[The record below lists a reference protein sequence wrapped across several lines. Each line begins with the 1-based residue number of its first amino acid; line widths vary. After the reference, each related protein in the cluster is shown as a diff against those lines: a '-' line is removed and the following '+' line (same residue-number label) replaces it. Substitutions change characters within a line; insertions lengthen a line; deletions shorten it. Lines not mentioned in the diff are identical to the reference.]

1 MKHLLPNI
9 VKDLVF
15 DGTLYHLWYLPAA
28 VIGAAAAWTLVKK
41 LGMKRALA
49 VTVLLYTVGLFGD
62 SYYGAAEKI
71 PLFWSF
77 YSGIFEISDYTRNG
91 IFCAGVFVMGGII
104 AEQTVRISLRT
115 CIAGTAVSLFLMLA
129 EGMSLHYFQMQRHD
143 SMYVMLLPVMYF
155 LFTAPDILERGRGLR
170 ESLTLLC
177 SCIWLIR

>member
-91 IFCAGVFVMGGII
+91 IF
-104 AEQTVRISLRT
+104 LRRCFCDGRDYRRT
-115 CIAGTAVSLFLMLA
+115 DCPHLA
-129 EGMSLHYFQMQRHD
+129 ENMYRRDCGFIIPDAGRRHE
-143 SMYVMLLPVMYF
+143 SA
-155 LFTAPDILERGRGLR
+155 LFSDAKTRQHVCNAFTCHVFSVYSPDILERGRGLR
-170 ESLTLLC
+170 NL
-177 SCIWLIR
+177 